1 MDILTLRRGFLAL
14 TGAVAGLSLWML
26 EDAALRGVLNARVHL
41 PLTTFALV
49 FFGAVLAMA
58 GPLRLRAAAMMAGP
72 LALLVA
78 GLMAVVALRYEV
90 PDMVRMEGLHWIAA
104 FLIAVLPLPYLIA
117 FGATGGTA
125 YPTLFTASW
134 QMAVRVTAGW
144 IFAGLVWAV
153 IWLAD
158 AALALVGLGF
168 LDWLMRAGG
177 PLAGMATG
185 AMLGVGLAVAWELA
199 DLLSPAVILRLLR
212 LLLLPVLTVMVL
224 FLVALPVRGLSQ
236 LPGGVSATGVLL
248 ALAMAAA
255 GLIAVVIDQ
264 SDEDASHS
272 PLLRQSARV
281 MAGLLP
287 LPVAL
292 AGYALAERVA
302 QHGWTP
308 DRVFAALAVL
318 AAAGYGLSYLVAVL
332 RGTGWAGHL
341 RQANRLLAG
350 LVVALAGLWLTP
362 LINAEAISARSQI
375 ARYAEGAVTADGL
388 DLAALDR
395 WGRPGQMALA
405 QLSEWAE
412 MPDQVALA
420 ERLAARAARGGA
432 DALVMAEDAEALLS
446 GLRAVM
452 PVQPPGAVATRDIL
466 LRAIPAVELQ
476 SWIDACRTALPGGNR
491 PGCVFVVGD
500 FWSAEPGEE
509 ALVLLREPAG
519 FVRYEGL
526 GMVAGKVQRRSV
538 GALTGMLPDRA
549 AGEALIAALQDA
561 PAPLTP
567 APLNLLGVA
576 GGLLLLP

>member
-49 FFGAVLAMA
+49 FFGAVLAVA
-58 GPLRLRAAAMMAGP
+58 GPVRLRRAAVMAAP

-78 GLMAVVALRYEV
+78 GLIALVALRY
-90 PDMVRMEGLHWIAA
+90 DTADLVRMEGLHWIAA
-104 FLIAVLPLPYLIA
+104 FLIAALPLPYLIA
-117 FGATGGTA
+117 SGATAGTA
-125 YPTLFTASW
+125 YPALFTASW
-134 QMAVRVTAGW
+134 QLAVRVTAGW

-168 LDWLMRAGG
+168 LDWVMRAGG

-212 LLLLPVLTVMVL
+212 LLLLPVLAVMVL

-264 SDEDASHS
+264 SDAEASRS
-272 PLLRQSARV
+272 PLLRHAARV

-287 LPVAL
+287 MPVAL
-292 AGYALAERVA
+292 AGYALTERVA

-318 AAAGYGLSYLVAVL
+318 AAAGYGLAYLAAVL
-332 RGTGWAGHL
+332 RGAGWAGHL
-341 RQANRLLAG
+341 RQANRWLAMM
-350 LVVALAGLWLTP
+350 VVLLAGLWLTP

-375 ARYAEGAVTADGL
+375 ARYAEGAVTAEGV

-395 WGRPGQMALA
+395 WGLPGQAALA
-405 QLSEWAE
+405 QLEAWASS
-412 MPDQVALA
+412 PDQAALA
-420 ERLAARAARGGA
+420 ERLAARAAGGGA
-432 DALVMAEDAEALLS
+432 DALVMAEDAEALLT
-446 GLRAVM
+446 GLRSVM
-452 PVQPPGAVATRDIL
+452 PVQPPGAVATRDML

-476 SWIDACRTALPGGNR
+476 SWIDACRTPLPGGNR

-500 FWSAEPGEE
+500 FWTAEPGEE
-509 ALVLLREPAG
+509 ALILLREPQG

-549 AGEALIAALQDA
+549 AGEALIASLQDA

-567 APLNLLGVA
+567 APLNLLSVA